1 MVNGNRKLIDIG
13 CWMVDGGWWPVASGW
28 MMDGGWVVLEW
39 GVVNG

>member
-1 MVNGNRKLIDIG
+1 
-13 CWMVDGGWWPVASGW
+13 MVDGGWWPVASGW